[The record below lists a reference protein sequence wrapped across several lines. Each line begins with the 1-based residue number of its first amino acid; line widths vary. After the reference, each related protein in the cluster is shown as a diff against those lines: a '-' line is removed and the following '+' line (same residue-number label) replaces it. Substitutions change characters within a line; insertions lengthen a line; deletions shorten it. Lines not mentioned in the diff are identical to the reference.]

1 MSGELYG
8 WGSTK
13 EGKLGIISS
22 VESLSAPRMVLGGM
36 QIVRAIAGAEH
47 SVAITADGRLF
58 SSGRKGKNR
67 LGLKS
72 NKGNQLSFVEMDCLE
87 YQKVKKMQAVPFEI
101 SLTKTSTVVLFKQP
115 DDESVQCTKVAP
127 SDDRAE
133 VQDPQTTVNNLLMYL
148 VSMPDGDDKQ
158 ILSEGLQQLRTQINE
173 ASLSTANETELVEKK
188 STKKR
193 PREAS
198 SQSGQRKR

>member
-22 VESLSAPRMVLGGM
+22 VESLSAPRMILGGI

-47 SVAITADGRLF
+47 SVAITADGRLI

-72 NKGNQLSFVEMDCLE
+72 SKGNQLSFVEMDCLE

-101 SLTKTSTVVLFKQP
+101 SLSKTSTVVLFKQP
-115 DDESVQCTKVAP
+115 DGESVQCPKVAP
-127 SDDRAE
+127 SEDPAE
-133 VQDPQTTVNNLLMYL
+133 VQDPQTTLNDLLMYL
-148 VSMPDGDDKQ
+148 LSMPDGDDKQ
-158 ILSEGLQQLRTQINE
+158 VLTEGLGQLRTQINE
-173 ASLSTANETELVEKK
+173 ASFSTANKSELVEKK

-193 PREAS
+193 PRETS
-198 SQSGQRKR
+198 SQSGPHKR